1 MRSQAGS
8 AQKDKG
14 KIGDE
19 KDKVKHLE
27 NKIEY
32 LNNLI
37 MEMKKQSEAKAQEP
51 KASQLSADKSNE
63 KILFLNQTITQ
74 LKEQNVQ
81 LNEQKIQLESD
92 IQELLTEFANMKKKY
107 ETELSSLLSSPEGL
121 QIPPNK
127 KLVDI
132 AYIEELE
139 AEIKR
144 LTEQQEFSERLEDID
159 KYKEVIAEKEKKISN
174 LQYQLELYQVSVV
187 YCPKSAQFFGGMIR
201 NQAEIRMSRLSIS
214 SLK

>member
-1 MRSQAGS
+1 
-8 AQKDKG
+8 
-14 KIGDE
+14 
-19 KDKVKHLE
+19 
-27 NKIEY
+27 
-32 LNNLI
+32 
-37 MEMKKQSEAKAQEP
+37 MKKQSEAKAQEP